1 MVNNK
6 LITEDKIF
14 CAAYYTFLLF
24 GYHATKI
31 QLIATN
37 AGVNKAAIHYYF
49 RSKENLYTKIV
60 ENILNNILTENSKID
75 IPHSAVK
82 NKVWFLTTELYNNKK
97 LFEQTLKGLYPN
109 NWEKKLVD
117 IQKWIELASVQIDNT

>member
-60 ENILNNILTENSKID
+60 EIKFSKMQ
-75 IPHSAVK
+75 A
-82 NKVWFLTTELYNNKK
+82 
-97 LFEQTLKGLYPN
+97 
-109 NWEKKLVD
+109 
-117 IQKWIELASVQIDNT
+117 